1 MSVYQRSIRQ
11 GESTTIASRLASDS
25 DDYRG
30 VIVGNARES
39 NDKATRRIKGEIAC
53 AECRRL
59 KIKCDK
65 TVPCSTCIKRGCSA
79 LCPNSTIPPGESSRF
94 VLAATDHLRKKM
106 TTLEARMHA
115 LEDALAIAQAAS
127 SDQLHPLLT
136 SFHDDD
142 NDNDEAEE
150 SASKAQKPS
159 EEGEPAALSESLGA
173 LHIDERGAA
182 RFFGPSGGAESLL
195 LTAKGLEQTASSET
209 RRPQLEELDDSY
221 LPEEIKICYQAFP
234 FPPSRVVPGTVL
246 PTIEGFLPSIDR
258 AIEVCETFMEH
269 LTWMFQIVTRRQ
281 VIKELIPAIYKQV
294 DASYGPHELALL
306 LIVLGIGTLVDLSQ
320 PPYSL
325 EAQHYYKLSRAAL
338 ALQPVLGEQSM
349 ITIKVLH
356 LMSIYNGMSGKESNL
371 EQSYALLD
379 LASQVAMRIGFHL
392 DPSLWGITGK
402 EAYDRRVYFWNLMGG
417 VLWQSLVT
425 GRPPSVLTSYIDCRI
440 PTAEDEELFQR
451 DEYPL
456 GFGIWGFR
464 VSSECI
470 IPIIKATLAVKPPPY
485 ETILEL
491 DHKVRDFVHTAKT
504 GQASTSR
511 TATSMAT
518 FVRSHYQDLLLM
530 FLHRGFFAHAM
541 SENSVD
547 PLSST
552 YGHSV
557 LVAYSSACTVLDDT
571 KAQYQENP
579 MLCPRIWRM
588 WSLAFSAA
596 VIIGTVAIRGV
607 HLNLRPPALEQ
618 LESAC
623 VMFQGAAEI
632 SSRAARA
639 FPVLQIML
647 QKAFK
652 AREHYSQQR
661 TLVVTQKQPDDE
673 LSIFGGQARLVSETL
688 PTSSDSVRSSEQSG
702 QRELRSADLVD
713 QLPALDGLFNHSD
726 ALQFPD
732 YFADNAQATFADLS
746 GGWDG
751 MFHEVPQPAASLP
764 GGSNAL
770 CLLSDSGDAMLD
782 DRWSFFMHNYSILT
796 DSAQQRV

>member
-1 MSVYQRSIRQ
+1 M
-11 GESTTIASRLASDS
+11 
-25 DDYRG
+25 
-30 VIVGNARES
+30 
-39 NDKATRRIKGEIAC
+39 
-53 AECRRL
+53 
-59 KIKCDK
+59 
-65 TVPCSTCIKRGCSA
+65 
-79 LCPNSTIPPGESSRF
+79 RF

-142 NDNDEAEE
+142 NDSDEAEE
-150 SASKAQKPS
+150 STSKAQKPS
-159 EEGEPAALSESLGA
+159 EEGASAALSESLGA

-338 ALQPVLGEQSM
+338 ALQPVLAEQSM

-491 DHKVRDFVHTAKT
+491 DRK
-504 GQASTSR
+504 
-511 TATSMAT
+511 
-518 FVRSHYQDLLLM
+518 
-530 FLHRGFFAHAM
+530 
-541 SENSVD
+541 
-547 PLSST
+547 
-552 YGHSV
+552 
-557 LVAYSSACTVLDDT
+557 
-571 KAQYQENP
+571 
-579 MLCPRIWRM
+579 
-588 WSLAFSAA
+588 

-639 FPVLQIML
+639 LIML

-688 PTSSDSVRSSEQSG
+688 PTSSASVPSSKQSG